1 MKLIIESQSFY
12 PVIFYKNSSRFS
24 YILFEQYESYQKMSF
39 RNRFMIAGA
48 NGIISLTVPLENG
61 REQKRLMKDVRIS
74 NVQGWQKQHWKTIAS
89 CYNKSPWFEFYQD
102 ELNELYAK
110 PFSFLLDWNLACFEW
125 TISKLNM
132 PISYSLSD
140 SFVKKYD
147 EDFDDW
153 RNKILPKN
161 YAEFNGIKYRQVFEE
176 RTGFLPN
183 LSILDL
189 LFCEGKNA
197 KELLAHES
205 SG

>member
-12 PVIFYKNSSRFS
+12 PVIFYKNSSQFS
-24 YILFEQYESYQKMSF
+24 YILFDQYESYQKMSF

-61 REQKRLMKDVRIS
+61 REQKRLMKDVKIS
-74 NVQGWQKQHWKTIAS
+74 NVQSWQKQHWKTIES
-89 CYNKSPWFEFYQD
+89 CYNKSPWFEFYQH
-102 ELNELYAK
+102 ELHALYST

-125 TISKLNM
+125 SISKLNM
-132 PISYSLSD
+132 LVSYGLTD

-147 EDFDDW
+147 ADFDDW

-161 YAEFNGIKYRQVFEE
+161 YADFNAIKYRQVFEE

-183 LSILDL
+183 LSVLDL

-197 KELLAHES
+197 KDLLLTDSHR
-205 SG
+205 

>member
-12 PVIFYKNSSRFS
+12 PVIFYKNSSQFS
-24 YILFEQYESYQKMSF
+24 YILFDQYESYQKMSF

-74 NVQGWQKQHWKTIAS
+74 NAHSWQKQHWKTIES
-89 CYNKSPWFEFYQD
+89 CYNKSPWFEFYRD
-102 ELNELYAK
+102 ELHALYST

-125 TISKLNM
+125 SINKLNM
-132 PISYSLSD
+132 PLSYGLTD
-140 SFVKKYD
+140 AFVKNYGN
-147 EDFDDW
+147 DFDDQ

-161 YAEFNGIKYRQVFEE
+161 YADFDAIKYRQVFEE

-183 LSILDL
+183 LSVLDL

-197 KELLAHES
+197 ADLRF
-205 SG
+205 